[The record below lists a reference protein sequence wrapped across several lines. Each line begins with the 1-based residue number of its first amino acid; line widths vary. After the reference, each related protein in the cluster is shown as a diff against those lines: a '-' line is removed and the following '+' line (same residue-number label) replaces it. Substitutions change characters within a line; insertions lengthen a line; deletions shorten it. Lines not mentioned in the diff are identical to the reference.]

1 MVGHE
6 GAGELDAGRGGDRFG
21 ATGRAGEVLDHAG
34 DDVRHGDV
42 EERVEDVDPALV
54 QLQELVGVE
63 SADFLSARRDGRSRI
78 ETDMNVE
85 GAFLKFS
92 RREKR
97 RRIFRTC

>member
-1 MVGHE
+1 
-6 GAGELDAGRGGDRFG
+6 
-21 ATGRAGEVLDHAG
+21 
-34 DDVRHGDV
+34 
-42 EERVEDVDPALV
+42 VDPALV